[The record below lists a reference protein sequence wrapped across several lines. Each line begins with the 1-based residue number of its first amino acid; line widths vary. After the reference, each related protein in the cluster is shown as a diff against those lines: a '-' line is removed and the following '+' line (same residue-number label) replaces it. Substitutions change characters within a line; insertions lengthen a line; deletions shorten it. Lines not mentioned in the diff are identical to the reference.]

1 MCLTLVWS
9 LPLDRTMTLDAGWP
23 LSRVGRCRNSS
34 DCHTPYLRI
43 MGRADRHPPVQEA
56 GARPQGDESAS
67 YAVMLPSTPRSL
79 LCEKSACNPGHEPNF
94 PWPPPILK
102 PDVGSS

>member
-1 MCLTLVWS
+1 
-9 LPLDRTMTLDAGWP
+9 MTLDAGWP

-56 GARPQGDESAS
+56 GARPQGDDRAS
-67 YAVMLPSTPRSL
+67 YAVMLPPPLARSCQVWRPPLKQPRFGL
-79 LCEKSACNPGHEPNF
+79 AQ
-94 PWPPPILK
+94 
-102 PDVGSS
+102 

>member
-1 MCLTLVWS
+1 
-9 LPLDRTMTLDAGWP
+9 MTLDAGWP

-56 GARPQGDESAS
+56 GARPQGDERAS

-79 LCEKSACNPGHEPNF
+79 LPSMTNPPLNNQDMG
-94 PWPPPILK
+94 
-102 PDVGSS
+102 